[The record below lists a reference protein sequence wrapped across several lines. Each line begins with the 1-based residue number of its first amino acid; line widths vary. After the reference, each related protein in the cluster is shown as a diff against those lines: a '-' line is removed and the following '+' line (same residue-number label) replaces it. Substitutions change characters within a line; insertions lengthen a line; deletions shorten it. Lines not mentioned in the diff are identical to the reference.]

1 MTFPDEYCGWYHA
14 GSAYMEKC
22 KFDGKKKSGNQI
34 RAEGMLWHLL
44 TCKLKISLHR
54 RDSARMPSV
63 NFPIYVMG

>member
-34 RAEGMLWHLL
+34 RAEGML
-44 TCKLKISLHR
+44 
-54 RDSARMPSV
+54 
-63 NFPIYVMG
+63 